1 MATAAPHPAGFDEI
15 RREELARMFASLFRV
30 RRIFQPIMLL
40 IMLSVVLLDGSAWRA
55 LVLLSAPL
63 LAIVITWLESRRFQR
78 LGLAAYEPKRD
89 YWATP
94 LVLPVA
100 IVCTGGFDSPVLF
113 ALLPLM
119 VFLPMFCTPR
129 QLGVAY
135 GLSVAAVLALAL
147 SKPHAPWMM
156 PATFV
161 GERGQ
166 LNSKFDLF
174 TLVIFALFAV
184 IAAKFGQG
192 LRRMGDAMLERSLTA
207 RSEALE
213 LHRERLHELTLL
225 SGEIAHE
232 LKNPLASIKALAQL
246 MEGDASKTPER
257 LRILRGEVDRMQGIL
272 EEFLN
277 FSRPLVPLAQT
288 QVDVAEVC
296 RDVIELHEGVA
307 ASRRLTLLAPSQ
319 QLSVWCD
326 PRKVKQILVNLV
338 QNAVEASSAGGEVS
352 LIVEQSDD
360 LAKVLVLD
368 RGHGLTQELER
379 RAFDT
384 GVTSKARGSGL
395 GLTIVRML
403 AEQHGGSA
411 RLYNREGGG
420 CVAELLLPRAAGAA
434 PASSVQSNSEALRA
448 G

>member
-1 MATAAPHPAGFDEI
+1 MATAVPHSAGFEEI
-15 RREELARMFASLFRV
+15 RREELARMFAGLFPV

-40 IMLSVVLLDGSAWRA
+40 IMLAIVLLDGSAWRA
-55 LVLLSAPL
+55 VLLVSAPL
-63 LAIVITWLESRRFQR
+63 LAISITWIESRRFRR

-100 IVCTGGFDSPVLF
+100 IVCTGGLDSPVLF
-113 ALLPLM
+113 AMLPLM
-119 VFLPMFCTPR
+119 VFLPMFCTSR
-129 QLGVAY
+129 QLAVAY
-135 GLSVAAVLALAL
+135 ALSVTMVAALVL
-147 SKPHAPWMM
+147 SKPYTPWVI
-156 PATFV
+156 PATFR
-161 GERGQ
+161 GEHGQ
-166 LNSKFDLF
+166 LDWRFDVF
-174 TLVIFALFAV
+174 TLVIFALFAG

-192 LRRMGDAMLERSLTA
+192 LRRMADAMLERSLTA
-207 RSEALE
+207 RNEALE

-277 FSRPLVPLAQT
+277 FSRPLVPLAQSN
-288 QVDVAEVC
+288 VDVAEVC
-296 RDVIELHEGVA
+296 RDVVDLHEGVA
-307 ASRRLTLLAPSQ
+307 ASRRLTLLAPSER
-319 QLSVWCD
+319 LDVWCD
-326 PRKVKQILVNLV
+326 PRKVKQIIVNLV
-338 QNAVEASSAGGEVS
+338 QNAVEASSGGGEVS
-352 LIVEQSDD
+352 LVVERRGE
-360 LAKVLVLD
+360 LAAVQVLD
-368 RGHGLTQELER
+368 RGHGLPQDLER

-384 GVTSKARGSGL
+384 GVTSKASGSGL

-411 RLYNREGGG
+411 RLFNREGGG
-420 CVAELLLPRAAGAA
+420 CVAEVLLPLA
-434 PASSVQSNSEALRA
+434 P